1 MVLASSER
9 MLMLLVRESI
19 LKASKGW
26 GYFLLLHYDTRECT
40 APYLL
45 TNLAPFSLDNVCSGF
60 GALSHTENTAVK

>member
-1 MVLASSER
+1 MVLVSSER

-40 APYLL
+40 APYL
-45 TNLAPFSLDNVCSGF
+45 DNVCSGF